1 MVHALFS
8 AKLRGT
14 GGRGGEG
21 EGRKEKKEIPRAMT
35 SDEKSK
41 SFAGG
46 VDADRDEKKKKKRR
60 KYRTFE
66 VKMAMKTFGL
76 AFIEPLLL
84 ILLYSFRFVVF
95 SIFFFLKI
103 YLSLK
108 DEFLIEI

>member
-14 GGRGGEG
+14 GERGGEG

-46 VDADRDEKKKKKRR
+46 GRR
-60 KYRTFE
+60 
-66 VKMAMKTFGL
+66 
-76 AFIEPLLL
+76 
-84 ILLYSFRFVVF
+84 
-95 SIFFFLKI
+95 
-103 YLSLK
+103 
-108 DEFLIEI
+108 

>member
-1 MVHALFS
+1 MRGPRSLFRQV
-8 AKLRGT
+8 ARNRRE
-14 GGRGGEG
+14 GRGGEG

-46 VDADRDEKKKKKRR
+46 GGSTLTGTKKKKKKRR

-84 ILLYSFRFVVF
+84 ITALFVSFRGLFDFFFFKDIFVV
-95 SIFFFLKI
+95 
-103 YLSLK
+103 
-108 DEFLIEI
+108 ER

>member
-46 VDADRDEKKKKKRR
+46 GRR
-60 KYRTFE
+60 
-66 VKMAMKTFGL
+66 
-76 AFIEPLLL
+76 
-84 ILLYSFRFVVF
+84 
-95 SIFFFLKI
+95 
-103 YLSLK
+103 
-108 DEFLIEI
+108 